1 MRMIFEF
8 RYFLCQLSGYRFG
21 DALAEEGD
29 SFHSDEED
37 SGRHPTRVDRVH
49 DHNDDSDDFAD
60 DEGMSNVEDSSS
72 LEYLD
77 ESQYLEEDDH
87 YTQFL
92 LPPVPPQRQQSKTSP
107 TGTTGA
113 TGATV
118 VPSTVTAAAN
128 SSGSS
133 SSNNSSSSSS
143 NNSSSSSSNNSSNS
157 SSNQQPAA
165 ASSSAS
171 PSVDVIVE
179 PEYSEADPGTASG
192 TFRSLPERVQSPPH
206 HHVVTA
212 TSSLKPRGSKDQQ
225 LPASSLYSPVLDR
238 VGVILPLSSS
248 SFLGY
253 SSFDWLILKESLGAI
268 L

>member
-143 NNSSSSSSNNSSNS
+143 N
-157 SSNQQPAA
+157 QQPAA